1 MVAKFNFEL
10 KIGGRGDIG
19 WGNQK
24 SEFKGW
30 IVDLMTGPEILILD
44 VVMLSS
50 IFAFS
55 HRSDNSILRYT
66 LRATAALCNLQSTV
80 SSTAVDLNP
89 NY

>member
-1 MVAKFNFEL
+1 VVAKFNFEL

-19 WGNQK
+19 WGNLK

-50 IFAFS
+50 IFALSLTDLTTQFLGTRCVPLL
-55 HRSDNSILRYT
+55 HC
-66 LRATAALCNLQSTV
+66 AVCNQKCLQQPST
-80 SSTAVDLNP
+80 
-89 NY
+89 